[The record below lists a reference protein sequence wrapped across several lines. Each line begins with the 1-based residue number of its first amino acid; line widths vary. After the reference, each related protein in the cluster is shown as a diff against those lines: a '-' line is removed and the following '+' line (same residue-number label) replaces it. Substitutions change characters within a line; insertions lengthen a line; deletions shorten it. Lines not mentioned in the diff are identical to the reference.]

1 MVKITSVYMVATNV
15 LGFSFGVRAQ
25 TEMKV
30 WYIEDMYMLKVTW
43 NEKQKIG
50 TVIIIILCMIQF
62 NVKMNLS

>member
-1 MVKITSVYMVATNV
+1 MVKITSVYIVATSA

-43 NEKQKIG
+43 NEKQKKW
-50 TVIIIILCMIQF
+50 V
-62 NVKMNLS
+62 LSLL

>member
-1 MVKITSVYMVATNV
+1 MVKITSVYIVATSA

-43 NEKQKIG
+43 NERQKNGYCHYYNTMYDPI
-50 TVIIIILCMIQF
+50 
-62 NVKMNLS
+62 